1 MHIYFKCLL
10 LAVGVMSVLCDCLKC
25 LWHKSK
31 PQIPGFISFL
41 SFFLSLSETVMPF
54 MMMIYLGECLE
65 ISAITLNLENENCV
79 YVHLLISIATVIFCL
94 LQNSTSP
101 PLKMSNVERITN
113 IQILILFCILIAM
126 SLVCSIGSAIWN
138 RRHTERDWYLDLNCK
153 L

>member
-1 MHIYFKCLL
+1 
-10 LAVGVMSVLCDCLKC
+10 
-25 LWHKSK
+25 
-31 PQIPGFISFL
+31 
-41 SFFLSLSETVMPF
+41 MPF

-65 ISAITLNLENENCV
+65 ISAITLNLKNENCV
-79 YVHLLISIATVIFCL
+79 YVHLLISIATVAFCL